1 LEWTNQIFNSAC
13 WRIRWAQIHFIWW
26 YGQDPSWCFRR
37 TLHSGNLLFQM
48 HLEFKCMVNYDD
60 WHRHRTQHWHI
71 CVDTDKNELIEHSHM
86 CHCRTP
92 NMPSMRSVGATKV
105 GTIGEYMAPIFSS
118 PNCCSNLIDCINC
131 WLSLHTVDRPLSLYG
146 LLEYP

>member
-1 LEWTNQIFNSAC
+1 
-13 WRIRWAQIHFIWW
+13 
-26 YGQDPSWCFRR
+26 
-37 TLHSGNLLFQM
+37 
-48 HLEFKCMVNYDD
+48 
-60 WHRHRTQHWHI
+60 
-71 CVDTDKNELIEHSHM
+71 VDTDKNELIEHSHM

-131 WLSLHTVDRPLSLYG
+131 WLSLHKVDRLLSLYG

>member
-1 LEWTNQIFNSAC
+1 MSIVTCVGVVSVLDTKHTSMRSVGATEVGTCEYMPLWNIDTDTGHNI
-13 WRIRWAQIHFIWW
+13 
-26 YGQDPSWCFRR
+26 D
-37 TLHSGNLLFQM
+37 T
-48 HLEFKCMVNYDD
+48 
-60 WHRHRTQHWHI
+60 

-105 GTIGEYMAPIFSS
+105 GTIREYMAPIFSS